1 MKVKASYN
9 RTRALLVWLCLLAGG
24 LFFGVLLIADLRAV
38 PRVCDPTTCRPV
50 SGTRIAEDAVALF
63 GLFLAQGAWRVRWE
77 RAARTDLARQAA
89 ARGLGRVLPL
99 RGELLTSEPPPLA
112 PLAPPATLAHG
123 MAWRSRANLVTFGT
137 LLALTQLGFAGL
149 LLSAEHD
156 RQAISLPDGLVV
168 EGILIGFLAALFL
181 SLYVS
186 WRQRVEVT
194 NDGLTVRRLGRS
206 HSIHWT
212 DARLFARVG
221 IGTYELSGERDVVRW
236 VRARDTSAFKPTIPF
251 ADYQRQMDG
260 LLLLVDERTHLP
272 LYDLTGV
279 K

>member
-9 RTRALLVWLCLLAGG
+9 KTRSLLIWLGLLAGG
-24 LFFGVLLIADLRAV
+24 LFFGVLLITDLRAV
-38 PRVCDPTTCRPV
+38 PRVCDPTTCRPI
-50 SGTRIAEDAVALF
+50 SSTRIAEDAVALV

-77 RAARTDLARQAA
+77 RASRMDLARQAA

-112 PLAPPATLAHG
+112 PPATLAHG
-123 MAWRSRANLVTFGT
+123 MAWRSRANLVTFGA
-137 LLALTQLGFAGL
+137 LLGLTQLGFAGL

-156 RQAISLPDGLVV
+156 RQTVSLPDGLIV
-168 EGILIGFLAALFL
+168 EGILIGFLAVIFL

-186 WRQRVEVT
+186 WRQRIEVSD
-194 NDGLTVRRLGRS
+194 DGLTVRRFASKRS
-206 HSIHWT
+206 IRWT
-212 DARLFARVG
+212 DARLFARAG
-221 IGTYELSGERDVVRW
+221 IGTYELSGERGVVRW
-236 VRARDTSAFKPTIPF
+236 VRARDTSAFRPTIPF

-272 LYDLTGV
+272 LVDLSEV